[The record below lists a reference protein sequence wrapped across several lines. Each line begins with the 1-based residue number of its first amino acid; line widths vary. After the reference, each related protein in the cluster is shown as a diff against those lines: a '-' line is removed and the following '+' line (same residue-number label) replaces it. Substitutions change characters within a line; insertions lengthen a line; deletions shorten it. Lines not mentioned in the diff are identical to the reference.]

1 MVENQICLGFMLS
14 HVLSCTKISNKVI
27 TNNFISNNFI
37 TNNII
42 TFLSRYHTNNSGC
55 NPWVESSLKRIF

>member
-1 MVENQICLGFMLS
+1 MVENQICLSFMLS

-27 TNNFISNNFI
+27 TNNFI

-42 TFLSRYHTNNSGC
+42 TFLSVITQTIKTAIHG
-55 NPWVESSLKRIF
+55 WKAA

>member
-1 MVENQICLGFMLS
+1 MVENQICLSFMLS

-42 TFLSRYHTNNSGC
+42 TFLSVITQTIKAAIHG
-55 NPWVESSLKRIF
+55 WKAA

>member
-42 TFLSRYHTNNSGC
+42 TFIFRYHTNN
-55 NPWVESSLKRIF
+55 